1 MSASFVTHDKH
12 FMNVILLKLESKIS
26 LLFCSLI
33 IGLLFLGLAMLY
45 GQPQFNSIYHGSVFA
60 RMSTAPFDFTQNYA
74 LQNRILG
81 PLLGYLLFL
90 RGDLFF
96 LLPML
101 FSVLLLTAIYYFQ
114 RKNDCSP
121 LLAILYVSIIAFS
134 ALVLIPLF
142 SPGYT
147 DSISFFFIVLAFQ
160 FAQKSPQ
167 KSAIFY
173 ALALLN
179 HENCAF
185 LFPALL
191 LYSMSFKTTYFS
203 TLLTYFCALLPL
215 MAFRIWIASEI
226 EPEYSLAFYFSDENL
241 EACASV
247 WNKIPAGIFFCFKLS
262 WIFPLLAM
270 VLAFKNNEK
279 WLGLSLLSLLL
290 FPLLQYLIAYDITRM
305 MCIAFPAVLLSLQKL
320 QKEWGNKKFAQ
331 YVGTILLLNFLIP
344 SAIMAREG
352 LFLLMPFWMN

>member
-1 MSASFVTHDKH
+1 MNSALISPYKH
-12 FMNVILLKLESKIS
+12 SMNTILFKLESKTS
-26 LLFCSLI
+26 LFICSLI
-33 IGLLFLGLAMLY
+33 IGLLFMGLAMLY
-45 GQPQFNSIYHGSVFA
+45 GQPQFNTMYHGSVFA

-81 PLLGYLLFL
+81 PLVGYLLFL
-90 RGDLFF
+90 RGELFF

-134 ALVLIPLF
+134 ALALIPLF

-147 DSISFFFIVLAFQ
+147 DPISFFFIFLAFQ
-160 FAQKSPQ
+160 FAPKSPQ
-167 KSAIFY
+167 KSALFY
-173 ALALLN
+173 TLALLN
-179 HENCAF
+179 HENCGF

-191 LYSMSFKTTYFS
+191 LYSLSFNSNIFTTIF
-203 TLLTYFCALLPL
+203 TYFCALLPL
-215 MAFRIWIASEI
+215 MAFRMWIASEI

-241 EACASV
+241 EACTSV

-290 FPLLQYLIAYDITRM
+290 FPLLQYIIAYDITRM
-305 MCIAFPAVLLSLQKL
+305 MCISFPVILLSLQKL
-320 QKEWGNKKFAQ
+320 QKEWGNKKFLQ
-331 YVGTILLLNFLIP
+331 YVGTIMLLNFFIP

-352 LFLLMPFWMN
+352 LFLLTPFWMN

>member
-1 MSASFVTHDKH
+1 
-12 FMNVILLKLESKIS
+12 MNVILLKLESKTS
-26 LLFCSLI
+26 LFFCSLLV
-33 IGLLFLGLAMLY
+33 GLLFLGLAMLY
-45 GQPQFNSIYHGSVFA
+45 AQPLFNSMYHGSVFA

-90 RGDLFF
+90 RGDLFY
-96 LLPML
+96 LLPLMFTFFFL
-101 FSVLLLTAIYYFQ
+101 SAIYYFQ

-121 LLAILYVSIIAFS
+121 LVALLYVAIIAFS
-134 ALVLIPLF
+134 SLVLIPLF

-147 DSISFFFIVLAFQ
+147 DPISFFFIFLAFQ

-215 MAFRIWIASEI
+215 MAFRMWVASEI

-262 WIFPLLAM
+262 WIFPLLGM
-270 VLAFKNNEK
+270 MYAFKNKEK

-290 FPLLQYLIAYDITRM
+290 VPLLQYLIAYDITRM

-320 QKEWGNKKFAQ
+320 QKEWGNKKFIQFAA
-331 YVGTILLLNFLIP
+331 TILLLNFLIP

-352 LFLLMPFWMN
+352 LFLLTPFWMN